1 MPGTVY
7 AVASGK
13 GGSGKTTTAINL
25 ASVFSATG
33 RDVALVDADLAMS
46 DMADVLNLGPEHTIH
61 DVLNGEAELSEAF
74 EGYPVEFG
82 DVETSLDVLAGS
94 DDLLAFADADPK
106 RVADVLKTVSAAY
119 DIIVVD
125 TATGLTEEVQ
135 VPLENA
141 DEVVVVSS
149 PERAAVSDTRKTVE
163 FAEKLGTDVSG
174 VVVTDTARELPLE
187 RVPEEVGVDLL
198 GTVPDLRETDDPVAA
213 YEDVVKNLLL
223 GDVIAGSGSSA
234 LSTDT
239 DESDADETADD
250 SPLEINKS
258 LSDVG
263 GDGSGEDE
271 AGTDATDEEEEVEDP
286 EIGGA
291 FGRFVD
297 VVGGG
302 SDDS

>member
-1 MPGTVY
+1 MY

-46 DMADVLNLGPEHTIH
+46 DMADVLNLSPEHTIH
-61 DVLNGEAELSEAF
+61 DVLTGDAELSEAF

-187 RVPEEVGVDLL
+187 RVPVEVGSDLL
-198 GTVPDLRETDDPVAA
+198 GTVPDLRETEDPVAA
-213 YEDVVKNLLL
+213 YEDIVKNLLI

-234 LSTDT
+234 LSTAT
-239 DESDADETADD
+239 DESDSDDTEQTDD
-250 SPLEINKS
+250 STLEVNKS
-258 LSDVG
+258 LSEVG
-263 GDGSGEDE
+263 SGGSGDGE
-271 AGTDATDEEEEVEDP
+271 AETDADDSEAEADEDP